1 MGVSC
6 CALAVPAGEVL
17 SAMDVD
23 MDAQLLGGKKLPDD
37 IKCLLKL
44 LRIDSKKMPL
54 VTRWLNTVPGLD

>member
-23 MDAQLLGGKKLPDD
+23 MDAHLLGGKKLPDD

-54 VTRWLNTVPGLD
+54 VTR